1 MTRFFKFEADFVE
14 SLHCIPMQVRL
25 KLDTCG
31 IKLKLHQWNR
41 FNKEDR
47 ESLIQNPCQ
56 SPEEI
61 TQYRQFLQGLV
72 LDRTGEAAKDLA
84 VDDNPPWMNEAEIPD
99 GVQEKAQQFGIT
111 LSLEQWAKLEPI
123 ERFALIKLSRSSH
136 ENANFLPAL
145 KELNLV

>member
-31 IKLKLHQWNR
+31 IKLKLNHWNR
-41 FNKEDR
+41 FTPGDR
-47 ESLIQNPCQ
+47 KALIEKLCNT
-56 SPEEI
+56 SEEI
-61 TQYRQFLQGLV
+61 AQYRQFLQELV
-72 LDRTGEAAKDLA
+72 LERTEESAKDL
-84 VDDNPPWMNEAEIPD
+84 VVEDNPPWRDEAAIPE
-99 GVQEKAQQFGIT
+99 GVQEKAKQCEIT
-111 LSLEQWAKLEPI
+111 LTLEQWAKLEPI

-145 KELNLV
+145 KELNLA

>member
-31 IKLKLHQWNR
+31 IKLKLHQWNQ
-41 FNKEDR
+41 FNNQDR
-47 ESLIQNPCQ
+47 EALIQNPCQ
-56 SPEEI
+56 SPEQI

-72 LDRTGEAAKDLA
+72 LDRTGESAKDLA
-84 VDDNPPWMNEAEIPD
+84 VDDNPPWMNEAEIPH
-99 GVQEKAQQFGIT
+99 GVQEKAQLFGIT
-111 LSLEQWAKLEPI
+111 LTLEQWAKLEPI

-136 ENANFLPAL
+136 ENANFKPAL
-145 KELNLV
+145 NELNLV